1 VAATNL
7 NLEPVAPTPSYSAAR
22 QGPHQPP
29 NGLGVPDPDASQ
41 GPNGPLGPLV
51 ERSIQQ
57 KLHFKLRS
65 SVGDTILFSCLGI
78 AIECQGRHITKFLTS
93 ASLVRALNGTNK
105 DHDDLK
111 VGAYNDLFLFVYF

>member
-57 KLHFKLRS
+57 IVLP
-65 SVGDTILFSCLGI
+65 
-78 AIECQGRHITKFLTS
+78 
-93 ASLVRALNGTNK
+93 
-105 DHDDLK
+105 
-111 VGAYNDLFLFVYF
+111 VGAVNLNLNSIY